1 MQQEVTSEAGWR
13 LSLGSPG
20 AKPGWD
26 VDSTRTQQTHRARR
40 DVAGGR
46 AALRRAARLVRVIS
60 VAAIAAC
67 SPGDGPSSPSQQQQ
81 SGTLQISIAGL
92 PAGASASVVVGGPE
106 GFSQSV
112 GATSMLSGLA
122 LGTYS
127 LTAQSI
133 TVDGSVYTPDPASQ
147 QVTVD
152 AGGGSISVSV
162 TYTLSTG
169 SLLISASGVPASAV
183 PSVALSGPAGYSAT
197 IAAGSALKG
206 LTPGTYVATPQP
218 VQAQGNTYAAVASP
232 LSIEVTA
239 SEAPAVLPISYA
251 LTTGEIA
258 VTIQGLP
265 SGFHGSV
272 TLSGPGGFQLALTAD
287 AVVTNLEP
295 GAYTV
300 AASPVTVGLDLYSAA
315 PPSPV
320 SVSASLTPTAVTV
333 AYTLSSGRLTV
344 TMTGLP
350 TGVNGSVQVTGP
362 GGFSTTL
369 GATATLNGLQP
380 GPYTITAAAV
390 ATASASYAPAP
401 AMQQVTVSAGTT
413 PFGAT
418 VVYAIA
424 SGSLSV
430 AILGLP
436 QGAVGNVSVSGPGG
450 YSTTLTT
457 TATLTNLVPGTYV
470 VAGTQVNIGSHLYAP
485 GPLTQNVQ
493 VSASAV
499 AAQASVTYAL
509 ASGVMSLSVTGLPDG
524 VSAAVSVTGPGGYAH
539 TATASELLL
548 SLTPGTYVVAGSSV
562 TSGASTYAPSPAS
575 QNVVIPAS
583 TVAVNVSVSY
593 SATGG
598 GLQVT
603 INGLPGGVPASVSV
617 TGPGGFNAQLAASQ
631 ELSALSPGTY
641 VVAAANVS
649 NGGTQYTPSPTSQ
662 NAVVTAS
669 STASAT
675 VTYASAAA
683 QLNLTIADAYI
694 TQSVQTPAMDVPLVS
709 GRNGMLRVFVTA
721 TQANSVQPAV
731 RVRFY
736 NGATLVNTYNIS
748 APGASVPTS
757 VNEGSLGASWNLAL
771 SGADLQPGISLLVDV
786 DPTNSVAESSETD
799 NDYPASGTPLA
810 LDVRTV
816 STYSVRLVPVA
827 QTVNGNTG
835 NVTSA
840 NLSQYLAPMLQMY
853 PLVAIDAD
861 IRSTYTTSAPAL
873 QSGDGNGAWGQI
885 LSEVNAL
892 RTADGSS
899 RYYYGVVHT
908 SYTAGVAGLGFVPG
922 KSAIGWDYLPTGAGV
937 MAHET
942 GHNFGRFHAP
952 SCGAGGPDPN
962 YPSSGLYAGGKIG
975 VYGYDLTGGVLK
987 APTAYYDLMGYCNPT
1002 WISDYTYE
1010 GILDYRAAHP
1020 DVAPATTSAVM
1031 RPSLLVWGRIH
1042 NGQVILEPAYEV
1054 DTRPRLPVGG
1064 GPSTL
1069 TGYDASGQRLFSM
1082 AFTGERIADAPDP
1095 DDQTFAF
1102 AIPLDSL
1109 RGRSLNRLSLS
1120 ALGRVAERRVSG
1132 PANLPVIRDA
1142 TEEPVARRVSPGEVR
1157 VTWKDDG
1164 VRGVL
1169 IRDARSGDI
1178 LAFGRGGVA
1187 TVRTTAPTLDVVV
1200 SDGVRSAKRS
1210 LKPR

>member
-122 LGTYS
+122 PGTYS

-380 GPYTITAAAV
+380 GSYTITAAAV

-470 VAGTQVNIGSHLYAP
+470 VA
-485 GPLTQNVQ
+485 
-493 VSASAV
+493 
-499 AAQASVTYAL
+499 
-509 ASGVMSLSVTGLPDG
+509 
-524 VSAAVSVTGPGGYAH
+524 AAV
-539 TATASELLL
+539 
-548 SLTPGTYVVAGSSV
+548 V

-603 INGLPGGVPASVSV
+603 INGLPGGVTASVSV

-669 STASAT
+669 STTSAT

-922 KSAIGWDYLPTGAGV
+922 KAAIGWDYLPTGAGV

-1069 TGYDASGQRLFSM
+1069 TGYDASGQRLFSV
-1082 AFTGERIADAPDP
+1082 AFTGEHIADAPDP

-1120 ALGRVAERRVSG
+1120 ALGRVAERRASG

-1142 TEEPVARRVSPGEVR
+1142 TEEPMARRVSPGEVR

-1169 IRDARSGDI
+1169 IRDASSGDI